1 MTLTAIPLTYKGLCV
16 SLVEEHRGWTV
27 EIPRFGKTMYCSSKE
42 AALVEA
48 MRLIDAFILPRM
60 LREDSR
66 AA

>member
-1 MTLTAIPLTYKGLCV
+1 MTVIPLTYRGLRV

-27 EIPRFGKTMYCSSKE
+27 EIPRFGKTMYCRSQE

-48 MRLIDAFILPRM
+48 MRLIDAFILPRT
-60 LREDSR
+60 LREATR